1 MLKELKCSNCGVIIT
16 LSMRDNDHDYEQLSE
31 FKCPKCGY
39 SFFSNK
45 TNEKP
50 EEKTEYINLTGE
62 NLAFETDWWMEY
74 GGDHKTVRIGC
85 NSEYAIELDKESIS
99 KMYDMLREFYGGY

>member
-16 LSMRDNDHDYEQLSE
+16 LSMRDNDQDYELLSE

-99 KMYDMLREFYGGY
+99 KMYDTLREFYGGY